1 VNDTNDDRC
10 PNIVPATCGECWA
23 TTAMGIISSIG
34 TKVIHIEE
42 LKKCMCE
49 RVSLGTGD
57 EPLNKNAGKGIGI
70 RKTTDRKFEI
80 SGNVNLA
87 IIWNYYLGVT
97 RAT

>member
-10 PNIVPATCGECWA
+10 PNVVPATCGECWA

-34 TKVIHIEE
+34 TKVIHIKE

-57 EPLNKNAGKGIGI
+57 EPLNKKAGKVLAYG
-70 RKTTDRKFEI
+70 RPQT
-80 SGNVNLA
+80 VNLKSVETLV
-87 IIWNYYLGVT
+87 W
-97 RAT
+97 R